1 MSPLL
6 PGIIASGISGH
17 LEPPYTP
24 EGSAYE
30 LAKYT
35 VPSGGVSEVTFAVPS
50 DYRHIRLETSV
61 RGNRTPVT
69 YDGFNMRFNGD
80 SGTNYSYH
88 VMYGDGRSSAVNTEG
103 GGSATSMPVANVPGS
118 ASLAN
123 SFGVA
128 VIDVLD
134 HASTTKNK
142 TVRSL
147 NGYDS
152 NTTGWGGIYSS
163 AAISTGAWYSTS
175 AVSSITLIPQNSP
188 FQQHSTFTLIGYK

>member
-17 LEPPYTP
+17 LFTP

-30 LAKYT
+30 IAKYV
-35 VPSGGVSEVTFAVPS
+35 VPSGGVSEVTFVVPS
-50 DYRHIRLETSV
+50 GYRHIRLETSV

-69 YDGFNMRFNGD
+69 YDGFNMRFNSD
-80 SGTNYSYH
+80 SNSVYSYH
-88 VMYGDGRSSAVNTEG
+88 TIYGDGRSGAANPDNGTSLSAI
-103 GGSATSMPVANVPGS
+103 PVAQIPGS

-123 SFGVA
+123 SHGA
-128 VIDVLD
+128 AIIDILD

-147 NGYDS
+147 NGYES

-163 AAISTGAWYSTS
+163 IAFTSGVWYNTN
-175 AVSSITLIPQNSP
+175 AVSSINLIPQNSP

>member
-17 LEPPYTP
+17 LFTP

-30 LAKYT
+30 IAKYT
-35 VPSGGVSEVTFAVPS
+35 VPSGGISEVTFAVPS
-50 DYRHIRLETSV
+50 GYRHIRLETSV

-80 SGTNYSYH
+80 SGSNYSYH
-88 VMYGDGRSSAVNTEG
+88 TVYGDGRAGGPFAEAGTSSSAI
-103 GGSATSMPVANVPGS
+103 SVAQVPGS

-123 SFGVA
+123 SFGA
-128 VIDVLD
+128 AIIDVLD

-147 NGYDS
+147 NGYES
-152 NTTGWGGIYSS
+152 NTTGYSNIYS
-163 AAISTGAWYSTS
+163 AIAFTTGAWYNTS

-188 FQQHSTFTLIGYK
+188 FQQYSTFTLIGYK